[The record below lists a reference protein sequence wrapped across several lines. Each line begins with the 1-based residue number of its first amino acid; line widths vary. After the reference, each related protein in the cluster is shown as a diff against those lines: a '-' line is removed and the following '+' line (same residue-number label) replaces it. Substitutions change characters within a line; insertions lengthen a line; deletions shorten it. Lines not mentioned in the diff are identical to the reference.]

1 MADAEQQEEQ
11 QEESQGVSPA
21 ENKARKNGWLPEDGW
36 HGDAADWVDFKEFNL
51 RGELMGR
58 INEQSSIINH
68 LTNKVDDRDTALKD
82 MSELQSKISEQSYKK
97 ALNDLLSQKKEA
109 LAEDNYDQVVDI
121 DEEISD
127 LKDAK
132 PKPVEAEEA
141 STVDDKPPQEIIDWL
156 AKPEQSWYHTDKTLR
171 LLAEGFAVEFQ
182 QDNPNIPPLE
192 LIDKVNIRIRKEM
205 PHKFNTSGDV
215 DTGGEYSSNTTRKR
229 GNGAASFSDLNEE
242 QKAACLRFERLGT
255 LTKEEYIKSLV
266 DIGEL

>member
-1 MADAEQQEEQ
+1 MAEEQ
-11 QEESQGVSPA
+11 AKENKEEPKGIAPA

-36 HGDAADWVDFKEFNL
+36 HGDAGDWVDFKEFNL

-68 LTNKVDDRDTALKD
+68 LTNKVNDRETALKD
-82 MSELQSKISEQSYKK
+82 MSDLQSKIGEREYKK

-121 DEEISD
+121 DEEISE

-132 PKPVEAEEA
+132 PKPVEAEEPSA
-141 STVDDKPPQEIIDWL
+141 VNDTPTPPEIVDWL
-156 AKPEQSWYHTDKTLR
+156 SKPEQSWYHTNKTLR
-171 LLAEGFAVEFQ
+171 MLAEGFAVELQ

-192 LIDKVNIRIRKEM
+192 LIDKVNKRIRKEM
-205 PHKFNTSGDV
+205 PHKFDTSGDV
-215 DTGGEYSSNTTRKR
+215 DTGGEYSSNTTRR
-229 GNGAASFSDLNEE
+229 NSNGGASFSDLNEE

-255 LTKEEYIKSLV
+255 LTKDEYIKSLV